1 MNIKQFKVIIIGAP
15 GTGTSILF
23 NKLLNQSEYNQF
35 DDEFGYQTV
44 NYNNQTFKLQIW
56 NTYRTFS
63 HMRLSQHYYQ
73 NAQVVILVFS
83 INESATLQQC
93 TQLIE
98 EIKLSVSDVLII
110 LVGQQFTDQRQISID
125 EIIYFAEMNNM
136 TYIEISYLED
146 SQQQINVLRQQIV
159 AQIIDQKL
167 K

>member
-1 MNIKQFKVIIIGAP
+1 MK
-15 GTGTSILF
+15 
-23 NKLLNQSEYNQF
+23 
-35 DDEFGYQTV
+35 
-44 NYNNQTFKLQIW
+44 
-56 NTYRTFS
+56 
-63 HMRLSQHYYQ
+63 LSQHYYQ

-98 EIKLSVSDVLII
+98 EIKISVSDALII

-125 EIIYFAEMNNM
+125 ETIYFAEMNNI

-146 SQQQINVLRQQIV
+146 NQQQINVLRQQIT
-159 AQIIDQKL
+159 QIIDQKL